1 MSGEVAFTILLV
13 LVAIERIVEL
23 VISKR
28 NLTWS
33 FAQGGIEFGRS
44 HYKYMVVIHVFL
56 LLGSLIE
63 VWIVRPLLNP
73 TLSWTMFALAIA
85 SQGLRWWCIGSLGR
99 RWNTL
104 VVIIPGKAAV
114 TDGPYKW
121 FKHPNYVAVVI
132 EGFALPMVG
141 FAWRTAVIFTVLNT
155 FVLRA
160 RLKSENA
167 ALATLPI
174 VPIVPIVPIAP

>member
-28 NLTWS
+28 NMTWS

-63 VWIVRPLLNP
+63 VWIVRPHLNP

-85 SQGLRWWCIGSLGR
+85 SQGLRWWCIGSLGQ

-114 TDGPYKW
+114 TSGPYKW

-141 FAWRTAVIFTVLNT
+141 FAWRTAIIFTVLNT

-174 VPIVPIVPIAP
+174 VPIAP

>member
-23 VISKR
+23 IISKR

-56 LLGSLIE
+56 LLGSLTE
-63 VWIVRPLLNP
+63 VWIVRPHLNLI
-73 TLSWTMFALAIA
+73 LSWTMFALAIA
-85 SQGLRWWCIGSLGR
+85 SQGLRWWCIGSLGQ

-114 TDGPYKW
+114 TSGPYKW

-141 FAWRTAVIFTVLNT
+141 FAWRTAIIFTVLNT

-160 RLKSENA
+160 RLRSENA

-174 VPIVPIVPIAP
+174 AL

>member
-13 LVAIERIVEL
+13 LVSIERIVEL
-23 VISKR
+23 IISKR

-56 LLGSLIE
+56 LLGSLTE
-63 VWIVRPLLNP
+63 VWIVRPHLNL

-85 SQGLRWWCIGSLGR
+85 SQGLRWWCIGSLGQ

-114 TDGPYKW
+114 TSGPYKW

-141 FAWRTAVIFTVLNT
+141 FAWRTAIIFTVLNT

-160 RLKSENA
+160 RLRSENA

-174 VPIVPIVPIAP
+174 AL

>member
-85 SQGLRWWCIGSLGR
+85 SQGLRWWCIGSLGQ

-114 TDGPYKW
+114 TSGPYKW

-174 VPIVPIVPIAP
+174 VPIAP

>member
-85 SQGLRWWCIGSLGR
+85 SQGLRWWCIGSLGQ

-114 TDGPYKW
+114 TSGPYKW

>member
-85 SQGLRWWCIGSLGR
+85 SQGLRWWCIGSLGQ

-114 TDGPYKW
+114 TSGPYKW

-141 FAWRTAVIFTVLNT
+141 FAWRTAIIFTVLNT

-174 VPIVPIVPIAP
+174 VP

>member
-1 MSGEVAFTILLV
+1 MSAYILFTLLIVIVAV
-13 LVAIERIVEL
+13 ERIIEL

-44 HYKYMVVIHVFL
+44 HYKYVVAIHVFL
-56 LLGSLIE
+56 LAGSLIE
-63 VWIVRPLLNP
+63 VWLARPTLNP
-73 TLSWTMFALAIA
+73 TLSWIMFVLAVA
-85 SQGLRWWCIGSLGR
+85 SQVLRWWCIATLGE

-104 VVIIPGKAAV
+104 VVIVPGMPV
-114 TDGPYKW
+114 SRSGPYKW
-121 FKHPNYVAVVI
+121 FKHPNYLAVVI

-141 FAWRTAVIFTVLNT
+141 FAWITALIFTIVNAGVLT
-155 FVLRA
+155 VRLR
-160 RLKSENA
+160 SENA

-174 VPIVPIVPIAP
+174 AQ